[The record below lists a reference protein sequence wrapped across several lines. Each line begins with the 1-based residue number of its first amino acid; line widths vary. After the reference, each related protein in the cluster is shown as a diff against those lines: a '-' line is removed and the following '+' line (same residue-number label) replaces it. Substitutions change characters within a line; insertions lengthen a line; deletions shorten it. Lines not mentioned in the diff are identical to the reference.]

1 MLFDTTLR
9 RELARTFGATLV
21 IILTIVLTMMLMKV
35 IGQAAAG
42 TVSPQDIVLLL
53 GYTALGH
60 LPTMLA
66 LTLCITVVV
75 TLGRMY
81 RDSEM
86 AVWHASG
93 VGLAR
98 FVKPVLRMAW
108 PVLAVIV
115 ALVLLIWPWGN
126 QQSLELRQRY
136 QHRADVSRVAPG
148 VFQTS
153 RDGSRVFFVERDLD
167 DTTGRADARNV
178 FVLTQRE
185 GREAVIA
192 ARRGHLEARGD
203 GRWLVLESGRRHEVD
218 AASGDKTVA
227 AFERYEVLAGEKAV
241 RRAED
246 EAPKQKTT
254 LRLLLDRSPRHQGE
268 LAWRFGLAMGACNLL
283 LLAVGLASRNPRRP
297 SNWNLLF
304 ALLAFVVYY
313 NLINLSQVWVARGR
327 LEMGAALAALHGGA
341 FLLALALIW
350 WRDHAAVVPPFGRRP
365 RGAASRVPAGQPS

>member
-21 IILTIVLTMMLMKV
+21 IILTIVLTMMLMKT

-42 TVSPQDIVLLL
+42 AVAPQDIVLLL

-93 VGLAR
+93 VGLSR

-108 PVLAVIV
+108 PVLTIV
-115 ALVLLIWPWGN
+115 FALVLLVWPWGN
-126 QQSLELRQRY
+126 QQSVELRQRY
-136 QHRADVSRVAPG
+136 QQRPDVSRVAPG

-167 DTTGRADARNV
+167 DVSGRNDARNV
-178 FVLTQRE
+178 FVLTQRDD
-185 GREAVIA
+185 REAVIA

-203 GRWLVLESGRRHEVD
+203 DRWLVLESGRRHEID
-218 AASGDKTVA
+218 TATGDKSVA
-227 AFERYEVLAGEKAV
+227 SFERYEILAGEKAL
-241 RRAED
+241 RRAQD
-246 EAPKQKTT
+246 EAPKTKSTF
-254 LRLLLDRSPRHQGE
+254 RLLFDRSPIHQGE
-268 LAWRFGLAMGACNLL
+268 LTWRFGLALGACNLL
-283 LLAVGLASRNPRRP
+283 LLSIGLASRNPRRP

-304 ALLAFVVYY
+304 ALLAFIVYY

-327 LEMGAALAALHGGA
+327 FDMGTALLALHGA
-341 FLLALALIW
+341 VFVLALALVW
-350 WRDHAAVVPPFGRRP
+350 WRDHAAVFRFGLRR
-365 RGAASRVPAGQPS
+365 RRVGLAAATP

>member
-21 IILTIVLTMMLMKV
+21 IILTIVLTMMLMKT

-42 TVSPQDIVLLL
+42 SVSPQDIVLLL

-115 ALVLLIWPWGN
+115 ALVLLVWPWGN
-126 QQSLELRQRY
+126 RQVFELRQRY
-136 QHRADVSRVAPG
+136 QQRADVSRVAPG

-153 RDGSRVFFVERDLD
+153 RDGSSVFFVERDVD
-167 DTTGRADARNV
+167 DSTGRADARNV
-178 FVLTQRE
+178 FVLTQR
-185 GREAVIA
+185 GQKEAVIA
-192 ARRGHLEARGD
+192 ARRGHLEARNAE
-203 GRWLVLESGRRHEVD
+203 RWLVLDNGRRHEID
-218 AASGDKTVA
+218 TATGDKTVA
-227 AFERYEVLAGEKAV
+227 AFERYEVMAGEKAV

-254 LRLLLDRSPRHQGE
+254 LRLLLDRSPVHQGE
-268 LAWRFGLAMGACNLL
+268 LTWRFGLALGACNLL
-283 LLAVGLASRNPRRP
+283 LLSVGLASRNPRRP

-304 ALLAFVVYY
+304 ALLAFIVYY

-327 LEMGAALAALHGGA
+327 LGMGTALLALHGGA

-350 WRDHAAVVPPFGRRP
+350 WRDHAVVLRTFARGSGRRGNVVVAG
-365 RGAASRVPAGQPS
+365 RAS

>member
-21 IILTIVLTMMLMKV
+21 IILTIVLTMMLMKT

-42 TVSPQDIVLLL
+42 AVAPQDIVLLL

-66 LTLCITVVV
+66 LTLCIAVVV

-108 PVLAVIV
+108 PVLAIVV
-115 ALVLLIWPWGN
+115 ALVLVVWPWGN
-126 QQSLELRQRY
+126 QQSLEMRKRY
-136 QHRADVSRVAPG
+136 QQRPDVSRVAPG

-167 DTTGRADARNV
+167 DASGRADARNV
-178 FVLTQRE
+178 FVLTQRDD
-185 GREAVIA
+185 REAVIA
-192 ARRGHLEARGD
+192 ARRGHLEARGED
-203 GRWLVLESGRRHEVD
+203 RWLVLESGRRHEVD
-218 AASGDKTVA
+218 TTTGDKSVA
-227 AFERYEVLAGEKAV
+227 SFDRYEILAGEKAL

-246 EAPKQKTT
+246 EAPRTKSTI
-254 LRLLLDRSPRHQGE
+254 RLLTDRSPTHQGE
-268 LAWRFGLAMGACNLL
+268 LTWRFGLALGACNLL

-304 ALLAFVVYY
+304 ALLAFIVYY
-313 NLINLSQVWVARGR
+313 NLINLSTVWVARGR
-327 LEMGAALAALHGGA
+327 LGMGTALLVLHGGVFA
-341 FLLALALIW
+341 LALALVW
-350 WRDHAAVVPPFGRRP
+350 WRDHAAVFWPTLRARV
-365 RGAASRVPAGQPS
+365 GARAAIAAG

>member
-9 RELARTFGATLV
+9 RELARTYGATLV
-21 IILTIVLTMMLMKV
+21 VILTIVLTMMLMKT

-42 TVSPQDIVLLL
+42 AVSPQDIVLLL

-66 LTLCITVVV
+66 LTLCVSVVV

-93 VGLAR
+93 VGLTR

-108 PVLAVIV
+108 PQLAGIV
-115 ALVLLIWPWGN
+115 ALVLVVWPWGN
-126 QQSLELRQRY
+126 QQGLELRDRY
-136 QHRADVSRVAPG
+136 QRRSDVSRVAPG

-167 DTTGRADARNV
+167 DVSGRSDARNV
-178 FVLTQRE
+178 FVLTQR
-185 GREAVIA
+185 GDKEAVIA
-192 ARRGHLEARGD
+192 ARRGHLENRGEE
-203 GRWLVLESGRRHEVD
+203 RWLVLENGRRNEVN
-218 AASGDKTVA
+218 AATGDKTVA
-227 AFERYEVLAGEKAV
+227 SFERYELLASDKV
-241 RRAED
+241 VQRAD
-246 EAPKQKTT
+246 DAAPKIKST
-254 LRLLLDRSPRHQGE
+254 LQLLADRSPAYQGE
-268 LAWRFGLAMGACNLL
+268 LTWRFGLAIGAANLL
-283 LLAVGLASRNPRRP
+283 LLSIGLASRNPRRP

-304 ALLAFVVYY
+304 ALLAFIIYY

-327 LEMGAALAALHGGA
+327 YEMGAALLAVHGCA

-350 WRDHAAVVPPFGRRP
+350 WRDHAAVFRWRP
-365 RGAASRVPAGQPS
+365 RALSRR

>member
-21 IILTIVLTMMLMKV
+21 IILTIVLTMMLMKT

-42 TVSPQDIVLLL
+42 TVAPQDIVLLL

-66 LTLCITVVV
+66 LTLCVSVVV

-108 PVLAVIV
+108 PVLAIIV
-115 ALVLLIWPWGN
+115 ALVLVVWPWGN
-126 QQSLELRQRY
+126 EQSLEMRKRY
-136 QHRADVSRVAPG
+136 QQRPDVSRVAPG

-167 DTTGRADARNV
+167 DASGRAEARNV
-178 FVLTQRE
+178 FVLTQRDD
-185 GREAVIA
+185 REAVIA
-192 ARRGHLEARGD
+192 ARRGHLEARGED
-203 GRWLVLESGRRHEVD
+203 RWLVLESGRRHEVD
-218 AASGDKTVA
+218 TVTGDKSVA
-227 AFERYEVLAGEKAV
+227 SFDRYEIIAGEKAL

-246 EAPKQKTT
+246 EAPRTKST
-254 LRLLLDRSPRHQGE
+254 LRLMTDRTPIHQGE
-268 LAWRFGLAMGACNLL
+268 LTWRFGLALGACNLL
-283 LLAVGLASRNPRRP
+283 LLAIGLASRNPRRP

-304 ALLAFVVYY
+304 ALLAFIVYY

-327 LEMGAALAALHGGA
+327 LGMGTALLVLHGGV
-341 FLLALALIW
+341 FLLALALVW
-350 WRDHAAVVPPFGRRP
+350 WRDHAAVFRLRARARRP
-365 RGAASRVPAGQPS
+365 APAAVPAA